1 MVELRPILESHA
13 DALFP
18 LIFNT
23 SITETIQWD
32 GPHSIEQYR
41 EALREREQQTR
52 SGLLHV
58 FTVFSSEAVPMG
70 TIDIRPDPAIASAS
84 VGLWIGAK
92 FHGMGHGTEAVR
104 LITRYGFENLKLQRI
119 HASVFAGNIASR
131 RIFERNGF
139 QLEGIFPLAV
149 LKRGVFLDA
158 WSLRILREVYEAS
171 LA

>member
-92 FHGMGHGTEAVR
+92 FHGMATEPKQ
-104 LITRYGFENLKLQRI
+104 F
-119 HASVFAGNIASR
+119 ASSR
-131 RIFERNGF
+131 DMVSRT
-139 QLEGIFPLAV
+139 
-149 LKRGVFLDA
+149 
-158 WSLRILREVYEAS
+158 
-171 LA
+171 